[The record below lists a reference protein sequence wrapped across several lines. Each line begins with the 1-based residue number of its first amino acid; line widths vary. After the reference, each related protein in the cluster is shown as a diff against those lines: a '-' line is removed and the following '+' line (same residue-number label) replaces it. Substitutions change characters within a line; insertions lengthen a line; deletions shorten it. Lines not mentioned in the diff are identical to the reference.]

1 MDICTNVQQLPLDLI
16 NLIQDF
22 IPKKDLIFTNRENY
36 KLYHSEIYISSKNYD
51 SYIKNII
58 NRDNEFVFNI
68 IIPQDYNKWIE
79 IKNITYKSMIFTNY
93 IHFIIYYCIENE
105 SVNCK
110 KILLDFLKKHGLSK
124 NLHKKNIVKYIRWIN

>member
-22 IPKKDLIFTNRENY
+22 IPKIDLIFTNRENY

-93 IHFIIYYCIENE
+93 IHFIIYFCIENE